1 MLIHVGYPKTGS
13 TWIQQRVIDND
24 DCAVGS
30 VAPWTAVPT
39 TIIEPLPLWYDDPPS
54 RDRFPVFDHRYLEF
68 DRLALRYQELFGTER
83 VHVLLFEDLVADPL
97 RFASAVL
104 ALAGAAPIDHL
115 DESPERRGLGGVG
128 LSLRGSANAI
138 FGRDRNNRVA
148 RFHVPGV
155 AKAIESIDA
164 HAPDSVQARVAERHR
179 RLIADRVGE
188 RYRASNQR
196 LAERFALDL
205 AAKGYDT

>member
-1 MLIHVGYPKTGS
+1 MLIHVGYPKLYSEYVRNNGS
-13 TWIQQRVIDND
+13 
-24 DCAVGS
+24 GS
-30 VAPWTAVPT
+30 LSTYLD
-39 TIIEPLPLWYDDPPS
+39 PLS
-54 RDRFPVFDHRYLEF
+54 RDRFPVFD
-68 DRLALRYQELFGTER
+68 LRYWSAIGS
-83 VHVLLFEDLVADPL
+83 
-97 RFASAVL
+97 RFATRSSSAPTGSRSCFSRTSRPTRSGSPARCSPSQVRHRSTTSTRVPS
-104 ALAGAAPIDHL
+104 AAASVASGCPCADGRTRSS
-115 DESPERRGLGGVG
+115 D
-128 LSLRGSANAI
+128 AI
-138 FGRDRNNRVA
+138 ATNRVA
-148 RFHVPGV
+148 RLHVPGV

>member
-1 MLIHVGYPKTGS
+1 M
-13 TWIQQRVIDND
+13 
-24 DCAVGS
+24 
-30 VAPWTAVPT
+30 
-39 TIIEPLPLWYDDPPS
+39 
-54 RDRFPVFDHRYLEF
+54 
-68 DRLALRYQELFGTER
+68 
-83 VHVLLFEDLVADPL
+83 
-97 RFASAVL
+97 
-104 ALAGAAPIDHL
+104 
-115 DESPERRGLGGVG
+115 
-128 LSLRGSANAI
+128 
-138 FGRDRNNRVA
+138 
-148 RFHVPGV
+148 PGV